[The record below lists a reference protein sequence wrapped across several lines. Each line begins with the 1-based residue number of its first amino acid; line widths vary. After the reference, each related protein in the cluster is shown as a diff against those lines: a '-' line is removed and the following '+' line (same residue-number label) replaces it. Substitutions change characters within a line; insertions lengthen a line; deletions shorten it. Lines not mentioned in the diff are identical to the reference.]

1 MVCCLRPQFPRL
13 REIAHTIPAGLA
25 DTPCMSIYGSLD
37 RLNAMASLFTT
48 QGNGTLDVGEVDAI
62 AAFDKALPAASR
74 QKLHQRMIEL
84 YQDSKFSSGQKGRM
98 LELLQ
103 GQGFTL
109 LELEKVD
116 PQSAAAFA
124 KLSKAAQESK
134 IRELGGLYSDE
145 NNTKPQ
151 KLSGLDTITRGK
163 LQAAMNKAEKD
174 IKKEHGAQTEVA
186 PAELKAV
193 FTVNAAGKDEK
204 VGYVFLM
211 PYYTG
216 HDGSREY
223 YFNLKGEG
231 LGFEK
236 YSE

>member
-1 MVCCLRPQFPRL
+1 
-13 REIAHTIPAGLA
+13 
-25 DTPCMSIYGSLD
+25 MSIYGSLD

-48 QGNGTLDVGEVDAI
+48 QGNGRLDAGEVDAL
-62 AAFDKALPAASR
+62 AAFDQALPASSR

-84 YQDSKFSSGQKGRM
+84 YRDSKFSSGQKGRM
-98 LELLQ
+98 LQLLQ

-109 LELEKVD
+109 GELEKID
-116 PQSAAAFA
+116 PNSAAAFA
-124 KLSKAAQESK
+124 KLSKTAQASK
-134 IRELGGLYSDE
+134 IRELGGLYSDQ
-145 NNTKPQ
+145 NNTKPL

-163 LQAAMNKAEKD
+163 LQAAMKKAEKD
-174 IKKEHGAQTEVA
+174 IKKELGAQTEVA
-186 PAELKAV
+186 PPELKAV
-193 FTVNAAGKDEK
+193 FIPSSAGKDEK

-223 YFNLKGEG
+223 YFNLKGEA

>member
-1 MVCCLRPQFPRL
+1 
-13 REIAHTIPAGLA
+13 
-25 DTPCMSIYGSLD
+25 MSIYGSLD

-48 QGNGTLDVGEVDAI
+48 QGNGKLDAGEVDAI

-74 QKLHQRMIEL
+74 QKLHPRMIEL
-84 YQDSKFSSGQKGRM
+84 YRDSKFSSGQKGRM
-98 LELLQ
+98 LQLLQ

-109 LELEKVD
+109 AELEKVD
-116 PQSAAAFA
+116 PSSSAAFA
-124 KLSKAAQESK
+124 KLSKTAQESK
-134 IRELGGLYSDE
+134 IRELGGLYSDQ
-145 NNTKPQ
+145 NNTQPL

-163 LQAAMNKAEKD
+163 LQAAMKKAEKD
-174 IKKEHGAQTEVA
+174 IKKEQGAETEVA
-186 PAELKAV
+186 PAELKSV
-193 FTVNAAGKDEK
+193 FIQNSSGEDEK

-216 HDGSREY
+216 HDASREY

-236 YSE
+236 YTE